1 MLTLD
6 TFEQTLPK
14 DLLKKAQPYFLK
26 GAVLYVDQGE
36 DGVWHA
42 EVDGTDTYS
51 VEITLDKRTITDS
64 FCDCP
69 VESATCKH
77 VVATLFALRETLK
90 KGVKQPKKAGAA
102 RPGRPPKKLTIADL
116 VKQVSA
122 DELRAFLIDYA
133 GADKTFATKLQLHFA
148 DKDER
153 IDVGKHYTELI
164 KKIVRT
170 HSDRHGFV
178 EYRATFK
185 LAKEIDGLLA
195 TGAKL
200 VGQQNFKDALTLGFV
215 LLRAMMTLLTESDD
229 SAGNIGGAVSGAV
242 DLLRDVALA
251 EDIAQPLRRQLFD
264 ELATE
269 LTDKRYFDYGD
280 AGLWMLDVA
289 YQTALRLGEPDLFLA
304 LIDRLL
310 SSRKSTTDTFNQ
322 DYLRALRVKFLRD
335 AGRTEEADRQMQAS
349 MDIVDIRAQ
358 AVAEAMRA
366 NQYDR
371 AKTLLLEGIR
381 LAEGKKHPGTVRQWE
396 ELLLAI
402 AETEKTTPAIR
413 ELTKRFA
420 FNPRFDLRY
429 FRRWKETFSVDEW
442 AEEYR
447 LLVARI
453 RRDETEAAKG
463 RRPGWGYNLADAL
476 LARLGPVLVE
486 EKQWADLLALVQE
499 APRLDVLKQVLPH
512 LAGPYPAEML
522 ALFLPAIR
530 EVADRASTRPDY
542 KNVAALLTL
551 VRQNIA
557 DSKLPTDALIHELKA
572 TFIKRPAMLD
582 ELRTIR

>member
-6 TFEQTLPK
+6 NFDQQLPK

-26 GAVLYVDQGE
+26 GSVLYIDQAD
-36 DGVWHA
+36 DGTWHA
-42 EVDGTDTYS
+42 EVSGTDTYS

-77 VVATLFALRETLK
+77 VVATLLALREEIK
-90 KGVKQPKKAGAA
+90 KRAKDPKK
-102 RPGRPPKKLTIADL
+102 PGKPGESTLGRKPTKLTIFDL
-116 VKQVSA
+116 VKQVGA
-122 DELRAFLIDYA
+122 DELRAFLVEYA
-133 GADKTFATKLQLHFA
+133 AADKTFATKLQLHFA

-153 IDVGKHYTELI
+153 IDVGKHYTELV
-164 KKIVRT
+164 KKTIRAHT
-170 HSDRHGFV
+170 DRHGFV
-178 EYRATFK
+178 DYRATFK
-185 LAKEIDGLLA
+185 LAKEIDGLRA
-195 TGAKL
+195 TGTKL
-200 VGQQNFKDALTLGFV
+200 IGQKNFKDAITLGFI
-215 LLRAMMTLLTESDD
+215 LLRDMMTVMTESDD

-242 DLLRDVALA
+242 DLLRDIALA
-251 EDIAQPLRRQLFD
+251 DDIAPPLRRQLFD

-280 AGLWMLDVA
+280 MGLELLDVT
-289 YQTALRLGEPDLFLA
+289 YQTALRLSEPALFLS

-310 SSRKSTTDTFNQ
+310 PRQKSTVSTFYQ
-322 DYLRALRVKFLRD
+322 DQLRMMRVRFLRD
-335 AGRTEEADRQMQAS
+335 IGRTDDADRQTQAS
-349 MDIVDIRAQ
+349 MDIVEIRAQ
-358 AVAEAMRA
+358 VVEEAIGA
-366 NQYDR
+366 GQFDQ

-381 LAEGKKHPGTVRQWE
+381 LAEAKKHAGTVRQWE
-396 ELLLAI
+396 ERLLGI
-402 AETEKTTPAIR
+402 AETEQATAKIR

-420 FNPRFDLRY
+420 FDSRFDVHY
-429 FRRWKETFSVDEW
+429 FRRWKETFLPAEW
-442 AEEYR
+442 AVEYTS
-447 LLVARI
+447 LVERI
-453 RRDETEAAKG
+453 RRDETEAASQ

-530 EVADRASTRPDY
+530 NVASSASTRPDY

-551 VRQNIA
+551 VRQTIA
-557 DSKLPTDALIHELKA
+557 GSQVPTNALINELKA
-572 TFIKRPAMLD
+572 TFIKRPAMQ
-582 ELRTIR
+582 